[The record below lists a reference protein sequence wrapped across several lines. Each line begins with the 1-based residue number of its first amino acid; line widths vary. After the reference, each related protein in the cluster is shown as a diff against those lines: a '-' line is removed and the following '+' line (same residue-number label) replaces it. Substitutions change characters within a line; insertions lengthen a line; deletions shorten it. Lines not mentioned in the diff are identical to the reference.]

1 MLINTEDGCCYECE
15 GQLELVDADDCSMT
29 VVCRECTECFTV
41 EPDAFGDGCVT
52 YYIPYLTL
60 LYWTQGRGET

>member
-1 MLINTEDGCCYECE
+1 MLIDKDDGRCYECE

-29 VVCRECTECFTV
+29 VVCTECGEYFTV

-52 YYIPYLTL
+52 YYIPYMTVMHL
-60 LYWTQGRGET
+60 TQGRGEE